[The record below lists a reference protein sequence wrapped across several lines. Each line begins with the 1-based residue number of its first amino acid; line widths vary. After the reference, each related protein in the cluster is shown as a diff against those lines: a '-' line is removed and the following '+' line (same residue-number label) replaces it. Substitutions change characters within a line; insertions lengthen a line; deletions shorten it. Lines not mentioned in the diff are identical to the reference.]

1 MGIMEVREI
10 DFAEIPQKTLKILT
24 KPVNFFKTMPKAGG
38 FLEPVIFVLVVSI
51 VTGILHCLINIAGLS
66 YIDRG
71 ILESLGLII
80 FVPVAM
86 IIASFI
92 GAAIMF
98 VIWKLL
104 GSQENYETSYR
115 CVAYLTVLAPIAA
128 ILGIIPYGGTV
139 LNALIGLFFI
149 VTASIHVHNIPAKKA
164 WLVFGIIFALLAIMQ
179 IRAEYK
185 VRNFTPSTE
194 EVRKKMEELNK
205 QYREQL
211 EEAKKQI
218 EKAE

>member
-1 MGIMEVREI
+1 MEIMEVRKI
-10 DFAEIPQKTLKILT
+10 DFGEIPQKALKILT
-24 KPVNFFKTMPKAGG
+24 KPVNFFKTMPKVGG

-104 GSQENYETSYR
+104 GSRKT
-115 CVAYLTVLAPIAA
+115 TKPHID
-128 ILGIIPYGGTV
+128 
-139 LNALIGLFFI
+139 ALP
-149 VTASIHVHNIPAKKA
+149 T
-164 WLVFGIIFALLAIMQ
+164 
-179 IRAEYK
+179 
-185 VRNFTPSTE
+185 
-194 EVRKKMEELNK
+194 
-205 QYREQL
+205 
-211 EEAKKQI
+211 
-218 EKAE
+218 

>member
-149 VTASIHVHNIPAKKA
+149 VTRQAFTCITYRQRKHGWFSESFLRCLPLCKSERNTRSATSRLLPKK
-164 WLVFGIIFALLAIMQ
+164 
-179 IRAEYK
+179 
-185 VRNFTPSTE
+185 
-194 EVRKKMEELNK
+194 
-205 QYREQL
+205 
-211 EEAKKQI
+211 
-218 EKAE
+218 